1 MGASISL
8 GGSECFPN
16 LDSPTEL
23 RLAAAEVNKRD
34 EDNALFERGLPPW
47 WAEPLGDTSLHSV
60 EASQDVR
67 GQPSTPTAEKVEP
80 HNSVLAHA
88 VDDDSPIVNLMGTEP
103 NFPGNNVV
111 IKRADDNSRDRTKTD
126 PQKDHLLSALA
137 TAPTLG
143 VASALP
149 TNTVPGSHQKSS
161 PASTAASTKQ
171 SSGPDPSSDVWIGSG
186 PQPGVSP
193 SLFDGKGNG
202 KKGSSVKSSHNSSDS
217 NSALRA
223 DLLRLEA
230 VSAKGHEEARVS
242 FLSLLAQGGLGHR
255 SKALLDIGVESVE
268 DARDAVRGHAA
279 VFTMKAFCARSF
291 KICVKDFTRFVKRE
305 KFQHFLNSYAF
316 SPLLVLTV

>member
-16 LDSPTEL
+16 LASPTEL

-88 VDDDSPIVNLMGTEP
+88 VDDDSSIVNLEGTEP
-103 NFPGNNVV
+103 NFPGNDVV
-111 IKRADDNSRDRTKTD
+111 VKRVDDNSGDRTKTD
-126 PQKDHLLSALA
+126 PQKDQLLSALA

-143 VASALP
+143 VASAIP
-149 TNTVPGSHQKSS
+149 TNTVPGFHPKSS
-161 PASTAASTKQ
+161 PASTVASTKQ
-171 SSGPDPSSDVWIGSG
+171 SSGPVPSSDVWIGSG
-186 PQPGVSP
+186 PQPGVAP
-193 SLFDGKGNG
+193 AQFDGKGNG
-202 KKGSSVKSSHNSSDS
+202 KKGSSNKSSLNSSDS

-223 DLLRLEA
+223 DLLRFEA
-230 VSAKGHEEARVS
+230 VSAKGHEEARAS

-255 SKALLDIGVESVE
+255 SKALLDFGVESVE
-268 DARDAVRGHAA
+268 DARDPVRGYAA
-279 VFTMKAFCARSF
+279 VFTIEAFCARSF
-291 KICVKDFTRFVKRE
+291 KICVNYFIHSAKKE
-305 KFQHFLNSYAF
+305 KFRHFFNSYAC